1 MQHSITYSFNIAYT
15 LKTNMYIDIKFSA
28 IQYTSKCKEYI
39 SFKNET
45 FHSLE
50 FIPIYHVKK
59 KEMFFHK
66 YRKKKQ
72 MMTISANIKLFKL
85 FGFGFRLIFV
95 VEKDEREQKHTAHHG
110 ECAYIIRECTR
121 YKAFVL
127 RVLQRTHRHLGGAV
141 EICQSYALVVYLELI
156 HSVYI
161 GDLESTFV
169 TAISY
174 RLHGHTHEWIDP
186 YKF

>member
-1 MQHSITYSFNIAYT
+1 M
-15 LKTNMYIDIKFSA
+15 L
-28 IQYTSKCKEYI
+28 
-39 SFKNET
+39 
-45 FHSLE
+45 
-50 FIPIYHVKK
+50 KK
-59 KEMFFHK
+59 KEMFFLQVL
-66 YRKKKQ
+66 KKRQ
-72 MMTISANIKLFKL
+72 MMTISANIKIFKL
-85 FGFGFRLIFV
+85 FRFGFRLILV
-95 VEKDEREQKHTAHHG
+95 VEKHKREQKHTAHHG

-121 YKAFVL
+121 YKAFIL
-127 RVLQRTHRHLGGAV
+127 RVLQRTYGHLSGTV
-141 EICQSYALVVYLELI
+141 EMRQSYALVVYLELI

>member
-66 YRKKKQ
+66 YRKKK
-72 MMTISANIKLFKL
+72 TNDDNICKYQA
-85 FGFGFRLIFV
+85 I
-95 VEKDEREQKHTAHHG
+95 Q
-110 ECAYIIRECTR
+110 IIRIWISSHLCSGERRERTE
-121 YKAFVL
+121 
-127 RVLQRTHRHLGGAV
+127 THRPSWRMRLYNTGM
-141 EICQSYALVVYLELI
+141 
-156 HSVYI
+156 HSV
-161 GDLESTFV
+161 
-169 TAISY
+169 
-174 RLHGHTHEWIDP
+174 
-186 YKF
+186 